1 MWKAVQASVGSQG
14 VSVAKPVPERDAFCA
29 IAQAAAVIGDW
40 WSILIVREVAR
51 GTLRF
56 DELTRELGISRKVL
70 AERLTELVA
79 SGVLERVPYQHRP
92 SRYEYRLTA
101 SGRGL
106 LTVLVTMQ
114 DWADRWLLGDGSLT
128 GLAAQDSAEA
138 GRVLGLTGTRLPPL
152 TLPAHTGGETDVAD
166 LDSPVT
172 VVFCYPATG
181 LPGPLPEGWSA
192 LPGAAGCTL
201 ENRLFRDSYAEF
213 RAAGVAVRGV
223 STQRPDEQRAFAAA
237 EQIPFP
243 LLSDMDLRL
252 AAALRLPTF
261 HAGQGLRLKRAIF
274 IVDRGRVVRQVLFPV
289 TDIPGAVA
297 AALSASKALAV
308 GTPAVT
314 RD

>member
-1 MWKAVQASVGSQG
+1 VQ
-14 VSVAKPVPERDAFCA
+14 VAKSIPERDAVCA
-29 IAQAAAVIGDW
+29 IAQAAGVIGDW

-51 GTLRF
+51 GRLRF
-56 DELTRELGISRKVL
+56 DELARDLGISRRVL
-70 AERLTELVA
+70 AERLSELVA
-79 SGVLERVPYQHRP
+79 SEVLERIPYQERP
-92 SRYEYRLTA
+92 TRYEYRLTP

-106 LTVLVTMQ
+106 LTVLVAMQ
-114 DWADRWLLGDGSLT
+114 DWAGRWLLGDGSLT
-128 GLAAQDSAEA
+128 GLAGQGGAETT
-138 GRVLGLTGTRLPPL
+138 RVLALTGTHLPPL
-152 TLPAHTGGETDVAD
+152 TLPAHTGEEMDVIDAA
-166 LDSPVT
+166 SART

-181 LPGPLPEGWSA
+181 FPGPLPEGWGA

-201 ENRLFRDSYAEF
+201 ENRLFRDAYQEF

-223 STQRPDEQRAFAAA
+223 STQRPDEQRAFAEA

-274 IVDRGRVVRQVLFPV
+274 IFGREREVRRVLFPI

-297 AALSASKALAV
+297 DMLTASRSLNDARL
-308 GTPAVT
+308 
-314 RD
+314 